1 MSEEETQKDFFNNF
15 LTTFNLSCN
24 VENNNIEINK
34 NVGLNASNEAV
45 EVDNRINVDDVETEI
60 IDFPTSIQVK
70 WTTSDEE
77 SGFYHSVPNDHINDD
92 DWKDWADIGTEK
104 VSFIQNDFSNNDIS
118 KTSKFSYNWWMD
130 FNLTDYFMRDGL
142 SHVTNGNIKLTLPI
156 IAKDENFIDG
166 ADYEEMMKKD
176 GRSLK
181 QRLWFKSDVTPY
193 CVPNRNGATYNIYNE
208 YVSAKEYI
216 DICVPT
222 KLYQGKDVLNFTKD
236 NNSLLM
242 RYFNVNENVDS
253 NYATIEVYLTPQEYI
268 RLKNGAMVRFDNDRY
283 QICTITGY
291 DPVGA
296 NTTKLKLMKL

>member
-1 MSEEETQKDFFNNF
+1 
-15 LTTFNLSCN
+15 
-24 VENNNIEINK
+24 
-34 NVGLNASNEAV
+34 
-45 EVDNRINVDDVETEI
+45 
-60 IDFPTSIQVK
+60 
-70 WTTSDEE
+70 
-77 SGFYHSVPNDHINDD
+77 
-92 DWKDWADIGTEK
+92 
-104 VSFIQNDFSNNDIS
+104 
-118 KTSKFSYNWWMD
+118 MD

-142 SHVTNGNIKLTLPI
+142 SHVQNGNIKLTLPI
-156 IAKDENFIDG
+156 IAKDEDFIDG

-181 QRLWFKSDVTPY
+181 QRLWFKSDATPY

-296 NTTKLKLMKL
+296 NKSRLKLMKL